1 MSRSTSAANIKP
13 PVKVA
18 EESHLGLEGLMSVR
32 AAEAA
37 DLAAITALVLEING
51 NQRRIDE
58 GNC

>member
-1 MSRSTSAANIKP
+1 
-13 PVKVA
+13 
-18 EESHLGLEGLMSVR
+18 MSVR